1 MARPSSSKKV
11 SRVASTGGGRSTR
24 NAKPLVWWGV
34 MALVVLLGIAG
45 VVASREARIDK
56 GPTART
62 PPVANKDH
70 WHAAYGVY
78 LCSEFAPSIENQND
92 PAGIHTHAD
101 GIIHIHPFSSAS
113 GGNNATL
120 SQFTKASGLTLTDS
134 KVKMPGGKTFE
145 EGKTKCGGKDGIVQV
160 KVNGKLITENV
171 GDIKLT
177 ERAIIT
183 IAFAPKGAELPEPP
197 TVPNLDNLTDV
208 APTEQP
214 PASGQPPISGG
225 DDAGTTDTTA
235 APATEGTTS
244 PSTSA
249 P

>member
-1 MARPSSSKKV
+1 
-11 SRVASTGGGRSTR
+11 
-24 NAKPLVWWGV
+24 
-34 MALVVLLGIAG
+34 MALVVVLGIVG
-45 VVASREARIDK
+45 VVVSREARIDK

-78 LCSEFAPSIENQND
+78 LCSEFTPAIENQND

-113 GGNNATL
+113 GGKNATL

-134 KVKMPGGKTFE
+134 KIKVPGGKTFE
-145 EGKTKCGGKDGIVQV
+145 EGKTKCGGKAGIVQV
-160 KVNGKLITENV
+160 KVDDKVITENV
-171 GDIKLT
+171 GDIRLT

-183 IAFAPKGAELPEPP
+183 IAFAPKGAKLPEPP
-197 TVPNLDNLTDV
+197 SVPNLDNLTDV
-208 APTEQP
+208 APT
-214 PASGQPPISGG
+214 GQPPVSIQPPTSGTG
-225 DDAGTTDTTA
+225 DAGTSDA
-235 APATEGTTS
+235 GAPPATEGTT
-244 PSTSA
+244 PPTSA